1 MAVEAIGEIFTGV
14 FRFLFRI
21 ITEVLLEFLL
31 KGTGYFICRP
41 FSKNINPD
49 GFKVLITGFAFW
61 VLMFIVAFKVFNLIQ
76 VDKCLDSGGSY
87 NYQTETCVHQN

>member
-1 MAVEAIGEIFTGV
+1 MAVETVAEIFTGV

-21 ITEVLLEFLL
+21 LNEVLLEFLL

-49 GFKVLITGFAFW
+49 GFVVIIAGLVFW
-61 VLMFIVAFKVFNLIQ
+61 GSMFIVAIKVYGFIQ
-76 VDKCLDSGGSY
+76 VDICLDAGGRY
-87 NYQTETCVHQN
+87 NYQTKTCLHQN